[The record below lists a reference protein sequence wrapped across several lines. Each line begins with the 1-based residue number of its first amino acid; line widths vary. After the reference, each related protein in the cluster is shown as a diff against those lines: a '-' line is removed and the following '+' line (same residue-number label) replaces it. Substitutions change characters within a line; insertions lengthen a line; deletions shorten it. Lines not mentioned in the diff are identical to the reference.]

1 MGRLLCVVGDRC
13 RLLLRL
19 CDVWSWLCG
28 VCGCSLWCVVVGGV
42 SCLVLL
48 YVMFAVD
55 VCFKMFLVVWCFAM
69 CGCQCCFVVSDTVL
83 GLVLLRGVVVVC
95 RSTLVCVSC
104 SGCLFVV
111 GV

>member
-1 MGRLLCVVGDRC
+1 
-13 RLLLRL
+13 
-19 CDVWSWLCG
+19 
-28 VCGCSLWCVVVGGV
+28 
-42 SCLVLL
+42 
-48 YVMFAVD
+48 
-55 VCFKMFLVVWCFAM
+55 MFLVVWCFAM